1 MVVRLIF
8 ALMLIMVAAMP
19 AGAVNPD
26 EVLDDPV
33 LEERARALSQEL
45 RCLVCQNQ
53 SIDDSDAGL
62 ARDLRIIVRER
73 LVAGDTDT
81 QVLEYLVS
89 KYGDFVLLRPPVKPQ
104 TWALWFGPPV
114 LLLLGIIL
122 IFGVFRRNSAAG
134 VTNTQPLTVEEV
146 RRLEELAGNDG

>member
-1 MVVRLIF
+1 MRLIF
-8 ALMLIMVAAMP
+8 ALMLILVAAMP

-81 QVLEYLVS
+81 RVLEYLVS

-122 IFGVFRRNSAAG
+122 IFGVFRRNSAAS